1 MKRLSFVVLLAS
13 IVAHSAVAGDKN
25 ACNARS
31 LAGKWM
37 FATDVG
43 RQNLFSA
50 GGDITAIGTFTLDRK
65 GTASG
70 SFDATVEELTFL
82 PKVQFEGTLK
92 VNADCTGT
100 FTFVTGAGTQR
111 TDSIVILSPWR
122 IRGMS
127 QDINNLWTYEM
138 ERL

>member
-1 MKRLSFVVLLAS
+1 MKGSLFVVVLGS
-13 IVAHSAVAGDKN
+13 ILAHSAVAGDKS
-25 ACNARS
+25 ACHARS

-43 RQNLFSA
+43 RQNLFP
-50 GGDITAIGTFTLDRK
+50 GGDITAIGIFTLDRK
-65 GTASG
+65 GGAKG
-70 SFDATVEELTFL
+70 RFDATIADLTFL
-82 PKVQFEGTLK
+82 PKVPFEGTLEVK
-92 VNADCTGT
+92 PDCTGT

-111 TDSIVILSPWR
+111 TDSIVVLSPWR

-127 QDINNLWTYEM
+127 QDVNNLWTYEM